1 MINSHFLFDLI
12 LFYILFNIM
21 DAIKILFSNHKKR
34 ENLDK
39 INKLSLKERKQ
50 QVINELKN
58 ETLNLDKLDF
68 LMLMDNT
75 NEDLLY
81 RYIESINQK
90 LFFQMMQKYS
100 SYMCLSKIKDLK
112 DKSFKNNI
120 QGYRN
125 FSYKTLLFN
134 LLSAIKKDD
143 LKIMDQKLAIIKINE
158 KNSELNNQPFDLQN
172 FEAFYYHLCDLLLNQ
187 IEKQKKGDFNEYLKC
202 LKTYIASI
210 SNILDEYQKDEY
222 NEEKKDIKKFL
233 TIIFSIINLDVENS
247 HRISQVAVVFE
258 QLSDKDRGQM
268 ISVAERQIKN
278 GYGNLAVEDFKKIIE
293 NKKIYSSINNINN
306 IIYLKNKIEIPEE
319 CYSYNYIAENNIFKK
334 YENKIKNLLNVIY
347 KSDLFKQLVKIVY
360 KTENEDMKY
369 FFDEE
374 NFVEDFWNKNI
385 IFVPFKIKKV
395 SGFSYKDTFLF
406 FFSIYKIKNFE
417 SDIEDEIFTLGA
429 FIRVLIHETFG
440 HLMISYIFYMF
451 YANINDYDS
460 YFTPRMN
467 DQIKELNKQKLCEFI
482 GNFLAQI
489 LYDNLYN
496 TETKDSTSFKKIK
509 ESEKL
514 FNDSM
519 KKKLCEKF
527 EPIIGKEYAEKLIT
541 KLEESPEKQFSEIDN
556 KNNLPELSKKIV
568 DILIDL
574 ISEEFNKYI
583 YDLKYKQEKYKEI
596 ESGNFVEFLLFNDF
610 NQYMT
615 LKECLFL
622 LDEEIYMNT
631 NFIKFRS
638 NFKNLIG
645 KNNDDFLKELD
656 NGKKIFSDLFSKYN
670 AIYIKKNK
678 TSNDF
683 VTAQNFR
690 GGWDDNLNKKIEAF
704 GCFNFKRS
712 RFDSGK

>member
-1 MINSHFLFDLI
+1 
-12 LFYILFNIM
+12 M
-21 DAIKILFSNHKKR
+21 DAFKILFSNHKKR
-34 ENLDK
+34 ENYK
-39 INKLSLKERKQ
+39 INELSLKERKK

-58 ETLNLDKLDF
+58 EVLNLDKLDF

-75 NEDLLY
+75 NEELLY
-81 RYIESINQK
+81 RYIESMNQNIIFK
-90 LFFQMMQKYS
+90 MIQKYS
-100 SYMCLSKIKDLK
+100 SYMCLSKINQLQ
-112 DKSFKNNI
+112 DKFYKNNN

-125 FSYKTLLFN
+125 FSYKTLFFN
-134 LLSAIKKDD
+134 LLSTIKKDD
-143 LKIMDQKLAIIKINE
+143 KKIIDQNLAIIKLHF

-172 FEAFYYHLCDLLLNQ
+172 FEAFYYHLCVLLLNQ
-187 IEKQKKGDFNEYLKC
+187 VEKQKKGDFDEYLKC
-202 LKTYIASI
+202 LKNYIFAI

-233 TIIFSIINLDVENS
+233 TIIFSVINLDAENS
-247 HRISQVAVVFE
+247 HRISQVAAVFE
-258 QLSDKDRGQM
+258 QLTEEDRRQM

-278 GYGNLAVEDFKKIIE
+278 CFGNLAADDFKKIVANE
-293 NKKIYSSINNINN
+293 KILSSINNINN
-306 IIYLKNKIEIPEE
+306 IIYLNNKIEIPEE
-319 CYSYNYIAENNIFKK
+319 CYSYKYITENNIFKK
-334 YENKIKNLLNVIY
+334 YENKIKELLNVIY
-347 KSDLFKQLVKIVY
+347 ESDLFKKLVKIVY